1 MEDSNQSWGS
11 LAELVSVVDELDAA
25 VLAEDEHAPHVVVVI
40 DAELG
45 AGPAAGP
52 FAGTMPALVAAERL
66 QAALNTGQV
75 DPPVRAQVVRLFTPG
90 GAGCAV
96 KSPVNSKP
104 ARSLCGKPVLVC
116 ATSGRAPPMAA
127 LKR

>member
-1 MEDSNQSWGS
+1 MEDTNQSWGS

-52 FAGTMPALVAAERL
+52 FAGAMPALVAAERL

-90 GAGCAV
+90 GG
-96 KSPVNSKP
+96 PP
-104 ARSLCGKPVLVC
+104 A
-116 ATSGRAPPMAA
+116 
-127 LKR
+127 